1 MESSELLLT
10 QPSQPSMGNH
20 QLIVIS
26 QLIQQIEHMGHVDEL
41 FLWLSQIFVKRLN
54 IQVIQFWVTQEHFL
68 GAQSPEL
75 RTMVRQNSLLEPYVV
90 ANTQGAVL
98 AERVIQAKRGV
109 MPRPVTNVFSPQ
121 HAELLTANSLN
132 YWGCYYLNHNVL
144 LPPAH
149 NNTTGDEVM
158 TPLTMAIALY
168 FQHQPQ
174 PRLITTFRY
183 ILEQAIF
190 RAKRRGLLSPATPA
204 QLPAVITQPL
214 KNRSLPLLAE
224 LIPCY
229 TQTSNNHLQQATSA
243 SNTTKLLTNKLARR
257 LYLAIN
263 GRRNVAELAKLTQMN
278 MHEIKTALRTL
289 LTYKYIQLCGPDKQ
303 AISKTH
309 ILQLL

>member
-10 QPSQPSMGNH
+10 QVGLPSMGNH

-26 QLIQQIEHMGHVDEL
+26 QLIQQIEHMEHIDEL

-54 IQVIQFWVTQEHFL
+54 IQVIQFWVTQEHIP
-68 GAQSPEL
+68 GTQAPEL
-75 RTMVRQNSLLEPYVV
+75 RITVRQDPSLEPYIVT
-90 ANTQGAVL
+90 NTQGAML

-109 MPRPVTNVFSPQ
+109 TPRPVANVFSPQ
-121 HAELLTANSLN
+121 HAALLAANNLN

-149 NNTTGDEVM
+149 DNTTGEKAA

-168 FQHQPQ
+168 FQHQPP
-174 PRLITTFRY
+174 PRLITTFCY
-183 ILEQAIF
+183 ILEQAIS
-190 RAKRRGLLSPATPA
+190 RAKQRGLLSPATAA
-204 QLPAVITQPL
+204 QLPIIITQMQ
-214 KNRSLPLLAE
+214 KNRPSPLVE
-224 LIPCY
+224 LIPCHM
-229 TQTSNNHLQQATSA
+229 QTSGHHIQQ
-243 SNTTKLLTNKLARR
+243 TTTVWNSTKIITNKLARR

-263 GRRNVAELAKLTQMN
+263 GRRNIAEIANLTQMN

-289 LTYKYIQLCGPDKQ
+289 LTYKYIQFYGPDKQ
-303 AISKTH
+303 VLSRTH